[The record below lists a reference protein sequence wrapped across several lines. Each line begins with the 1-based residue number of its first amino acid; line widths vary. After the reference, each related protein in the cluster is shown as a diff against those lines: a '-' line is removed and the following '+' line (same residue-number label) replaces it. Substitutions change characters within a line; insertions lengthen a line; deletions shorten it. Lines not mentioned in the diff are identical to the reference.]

1 MNNYMPCMIKSF
13 KHNGRL
19 HRFWHRNWLVP
30 KERLAKEHAEQ
41 SMNVLINRQ
50 TPIQEADGKLWTS
63 RVPAV
68 SFFIP
73 GEWFNVV
80 ALLEDNGIRYYCN
93 VASPMMQ
100 NEDVFTY
107 IDYDLDVIRTADGGI
122 HVVDRDEYERHK
134 QMYHYPDIVLDKVE
148 HGLQSLLR
156 RARSANAPF
165 DDNLVYQYYEDWR
178 REAAEGDFTE
188 L

>member
-1 MNNYMPCMIKSF
+1 MIKSF

-30 KERLAKEHAEQ
+30 AERLSQEHAAL
-41 SMNVLINRQ
+41 SMHVLINRQ

-68 SFFIP
+68 SFFMP

-100 NEDVFTY
+100 NDDVFTY
-107 IDYDLDVIRTADGGI
+107 IDYDLDVIRTAEGGI
-122 HVVDRDEYERHK
+122 HIVDRDEYERHK
-134 QMYHYPDIVLDKVE
+134 LVYHYPGIVTEKVE
-148 HGLQSLLR
+148 SGLQKLLR
-156 RARSANAPF
+156 RARAGEAPF
-165 DDNLVYQYYEDWR
+165 RDSDVERYYGEWLQDC
-178 REAAEGDFTE
+178 AQGGIND
-188 L
+188 